1 MRNKFKVT
9 GLFYEIEQYKFRK
22 YLNIIRIDSANHTPD
37 VMVIMMNPGSSRPM
51 NGINNNT
58 TESEAFPDSTQ
69 FQIMQIMQN
78 CGFEYAR
85 ILNLSDLR
93 EGNSKKFY
101 SRIVE
106 IKEKV
111 IAHSIFDD
119 RRTNEFDE
127 LFVRNVPLI
136 FGWGV
141 NGNLKELAE
150 VAIEKIGNTDPIGLK
165 KEGVKYGY
173 YHPLPQIHIKQKE
186 WVEKITKMINSK
198 VLSK

>member
-119 RRTNEFDE
+119 RWIIRTKLTPSSPVINRYFFGFFARVLCD
-127 LFVRNVPLI
+127 NPADADPL
-136 FGWGV
+136 
-141 NGNLKELAE
+141 K
-150 VAIEKIGNTDPIGLK
+150 VAK
-165 KEGVKYGY
+165 
-173 YHPLPQIHIKQKE
+173 
-186 WVEKITKMINSK
+186 WVAKSGAY
-198 VLSK
+198 